1 MQFYLAKLP
10 QQSLKNWTT
19 FYSNIWSHCMRRE
32 LDWRQQYSSV
42 GNLGTQV
49 SILLEFS
56 QRISIECFVLL
67 DNLIKQMFSSFHGM
81 LGRSQTAC
89 GLRTQ
94 TLSTILP
101 STGQNQHYRN
111 ILLYKTFVIS
121 IMVSHFDNKHRC
133 LIEKN
138 VPIVFSLPS
147 RWQDGAESLGM
158 ERALAVYGFTEAP
171 FKVVRKYF
179 GNVQIDKLRL

>member
-81 LGRSQTAC
+81 LGRS
-89 GLRTQ
+89 
-94 TLSTILP
+94 
-101 STGQNQHYRN
+101 
-111 ILLYKTFVIS
+111 
-121 IMVSHFDNKHRC
+121 
-133 LIEKN
+133 
-138 VPIVFSLPS
+138 
-147 RWQDGAESLGM
+147 
-158 ERALAVYGFTEAP
+158 
-171 FKVVRKYF
+171 
-179 GNVQIDKLRL
+179 